1 MKFPNIY
8 SLFRAQAAKYRGVP
22 VFYTRSG
29 DDWKSQNWEDFEEQV
44 HDFAC
49 ALLAKG
55 LTKGASVAILAGN
68 LPEWTIVDVA
78 TIAAGGVG
86 VGIYPTSSPEQC
98 EFIINHSDA
107 EFVLVDTKHQLEK
120 IRQIRARLP
129 KVKEIIVLEAEAEA
143 EARASARAENDC
155 EEKSALADARASAF
169 EDFLQIG
176 RENREKFLPEV
187 ERIGLNA
194 DAEETA
200 IMVYTSGTTGQPKGA
215 RLSHRYILNSC
226 ESLRQSVPIFDTDVS
241 FSYLP
246 GCHVAERISGIYNR
260 LYNGAGVYFVDDL
273 AKLYAYMLEVKPT
286 VFASLPRFF
295 EKIYAKVVSEVQSLP
310 LREREEFEKSLN
322 VGRGIVRLQ
331 MAREEISTDLKERFI
346 DVLPNLQRVRDAFG
360 GEVRLLTSGGAP
372 LPEEIAEFFAA
383 CGVPI
388 LQAYGLTENIC
399 VAFNRADDFKFG
411 TVGKAMP
418 MCEIRIAADGEILVK
433 SPMMFSG
440 YYKEPAKTAEMFD
453 VEGWLKTGDL
463 GSLDADGFLKIT
475 GRKKEIIVLSSGKN
489 VAPALVENLV
499 KENHLISQCFISGDG
514 KSYCV
519 ALVTLNQIEAE
530 SYAKANDIEFEN
542 FAALTL
548 HEKIREIVA
557 AQVEKTNARVSSSEA
572 IKRFTILERDFSPE
586 AGEITP
592 TLKLKR
598 NVIAEKF
605 ADVLQSLYE

>member
-1 MKFPNIY
+1 MKFSNIY
-8 SLFRAQAAKYRGVP
+8 SLFRAQTAKYRGDI
-22 VFYTRSG
+22 VFFDEP
-29 DDWKSQNWEDFEEQV
+29 DDLCWSSISWENFEENV
-44 HDFAC
+44 HDVAC
-49 ALLAKG
+49 ALLANG

-68 LPEWTIVDVA
+68 TPAWTIIDIA

-86 VGIYPTSSPEQC
+86 VGIYPTSSPGQC
-98 EFIINHSDA
+98 AYIINHSDA
-107 EFVLVDTKHQLEK
+107 EFVFVDTAKQLEK
-120 IRQIRARLP
+120 ILEVRAELS
-129 KVKEIIVLEAEAEA
+129 KVKEIICLEESEQAT
-143 EARASARAENDC
+143 NL
-155 EEKSALADARASAF
+155 KN
-169 EDFLQIG
+169 FLEFG
-176 RENREKFLPEV
+176 RKNLKKFLPEV
-187 ERIGLNA
+187 ERIGYGANL
-194 DAEETA
+194 DDTA

-215 RLSHRYILNSC
+215 MLSHRYILNSC
-226 ESLRQSVPIFDTDVS
+226 QSLKQSVPIFDTDVS

-273 AKLYAYMLEVKPT
+273 SKLYAYMLEVCPT

-295 EKIYAKVVSEVQSLP
+295 EKIYAKVVGENGKDVDAQ
-310 LREREEFEKSLN
+310 
-322 VGRGIVRLQ
+322 IV
-331 MAREEISTDLKERFI
+331 K
-346 DVLPNLQRVRDAFG
+346 DAFG
-360 GEVRLLTSGGAP
+360 GRIRLLTSGGAP
-372 LPEEIAEFFAA
+372 LPDEIAGFFARA
-383 CGVPI
+383 GVPI

-453 VEGWLKTGDL
+453 AEGWLKTGDL

-499 KENHLISQCFISGDG
+499 KENHLISQCFVFGDG

-519 ALVTLNQIEAE
+519 ALITLNQIEAE
-530 SYAKANDIEFEN
+530 TFAKANDIEFES
-542 FAALTL
+542 FAELMRKD
-548 HEKIREIVA
+548 EIREIVA
-557 AQVEKTNARVSSSEA
+557 AQIEKTNARVSSSEA
-572 IKRFTILERDFSPE
+572 IKRFTILERDFSQE

-598 NVIAEKF
+598 NVIAEKL
-605 ADVLQSLYE
+605 ADVLQSLYD